1 MTRAPLLWPSVLTP
15 AAEIDEVK
23 YLNALLSG
31 VEYGV
36 KAWEAA
42 LALYRTSL
50 SPPSSISKEVASQ
63 WRWIACNECILELY
77 HLRSRMEKI
86 QAVQLRKC
94 SSLLPWIDSGATR
107 GARKRLDEYFP
118 DIEALRHAT
127 AHKGENE
134 VNSDAHAPEGQRFAL
149 AGFREPHRYST
160 PYLGKLRSLDIT
172 EDSLHKVIEVVDA
185 YLSGFVQAAE
195 ELERQG
201 HLD

>member
-1 MTRAPLLWPSVLTP
+1 MTHTPLLWPSILTP
-15 AAEIDEVK
+15 AAEIAEVK
-23 YLNALLSG
+23 SLYALLTG
-31 VEYGV
+31 VECSAKG
-36 KAWEAA
+36 WDAA

-50 SPPSSISKEVASQ
+50 SPPNSISKDVASR

-94 SSLLPWIDSGATR
+94 PSLLPWIDSAVTR
-107 GARKRLDEYFP
+107 SARKRLDDHFP

-134 VNSDAHAPEGQRFAL
+134 VNPNAHAPEGQQFAL
-149 AGFREPHRYST
+149 TGFREPHRYST
-160 PYLGKLRSLDIT
+160 PYLGKMRSLDIT
-172 EDSLHKVIEVVDA
+172 NESLIKVVEVVDA
-185 YLSGFVQAAE
+185 YLSAFEPAAE

-201 HLD
+201 HLE

>member
-1 MTRAPLLWPSVLTP
+1 MNRTPLLWPSILTP
-15 AAEIDEVK
+15 APEVAEVK
-23 YLNALLSG
+23 TLYALLTG
-31 VEYGV
+31 VECSAKG
-36 KAWEAA
+36 WDAA

-50 SPPSSISKEVASQ
+50 TPPNSISKDVAGR

-94 SSLLPWIDSGATR
+94 PSLLPWIDSAVTR
-107 GARKRLDEYFP
+107 GARKRLDDYFP

-134 VNSDAHAPEGQRFAL
+134 VNPDAHAPEGQQFTL
-149 AGFREPHRYST
+149 TGFRAPHRYST
-160 PYLGKLRSLDIT
+160 PYLGKMRSLDIT
-172 EDSLHKVIEVVDA
+172 DESLRKVVEVVDA
-185 YLSGFVQAAE
+185 YLSGFEPAAK

-201 HLD
+201 HLE

>member
-1 MTRAPLLWPSVLTP
+1 MMRTPTLWPSILTP
-15 AAEIDEVK
+15 AGEIAEVK
-23 YLNALLSG
+23 YLYALLTG
-31 VEYGV
+31 VEYSV
-36 KAWEAA
+36 KGWDAA

-50 SPPSSISKEVASQ
+50 SPPSSISRDVASR

-86 QAVQLRKC
+86 HAVQLRKC
-94 SSLLPWIDSGATR
+94 PSLLPWIDSAVTR

-134 VNSDAHAPEGQRFAL
+134 VNPDSHAPEGQQFAL
-149 AGFREPHRYST
+149 TGFREPHKYST
-160 PYLGKLRSLDIT
+160 PYLGKMRSLDIT
-172 EDSLHKVIEVVDA
+172 DESLRKVVEVVDA
-185 YLSGFVQAAE
+185 YLSGFEPAAR

-201 HLD
+201 HLE

>member
-1 MTRAPLLWPSVLTP
+1 M
-15 AAEIDEVK
+15 
-23 YLNALLSG
+23 
-31 VEYGV
+31 
-36 KAWEAA
+36 
-42 LALYRTSL
+42 
-50 SPPSSISKEVASQ
+50 
-63 WRWIACNECILELY
+63 
-77 HLRSRMEKI
+77 
-86 QAVQLRKC
+86 
-94 SSLLPWIDSGATR
+94 
-107 GARKRLDEYFP
+107 DEYFP